1 MDKPKLLW
9 ISKTTLFFAVVGS
22 LIGTV
27 FVFSIWVVNLPFI
40 TQKGFLYPVAIFLMG
55 YLFGIFVAAF
65 SGLLYSIAIVLTQ
78 SLSTTSLTR
87 KLACALVAGSSLVAM
102 YFVMVYG
109 QDFGLSKMFWSLT
122 NQDAPKY
129 AFLIICTMLTAY
141 LHSLAENAYQ
151 FFAPTLQAPNHPL
164 H

>member
-1 MDKPKLLW
+1 MARSKLLW
-9 ISKTTLFFAVVGS
+9 ASKTTLFFAVVGS

-27 FVFSIWVVNLPFI
+27 FVFSFWVVTLPFI
-40 TQKGFLYPVAIFLMG
+40 TQKGFLYPVAVFLMG

-78 SLSTTSLTR
+78 SLSTTSLVR
-87 KLACALVAGSSLVAM
+87 KLACALVAGSSLVAL

-109 QDFGLSKMFWSLT
+109 QDFEWRKLLWSLT
-122 NQDAPKY
+122 DYDTPKY
-129 AFLIICTMLTAY
+129 AFLIVCTIVTAY

-151 FFAPTLQAPNHPL
+151 FFSPL
-164 H
+164 PRSKLDN